1 MSKNPLSNVTGI
13 KETMTASEAST
24 YATVHR
30 EPSHTRQE
38 PSYRA
43 EKTLDTQVKS
53 LESSFEKYSH
63 QFLWKKP

>member
-13 KETMTASEAST
+13 EETMTASEAST

-30 EPSHTRQE
+30 ELSHTRRE

-43 EKTLDTQVKS
+43 KETLDT
-53 LESSFEKYSH
+53 L
-63 QFLWKKP
+63 